1 MLLANCHTATPTN
14 TIVVGPFA
22 AAAAAHP
29 IAHMV
34 EVAPDGTPILDQ
46 TGQIGMAQ

>member
-1 MLLANCHTATPTN
+1 MLLANSHPATAN
-14 TIVVGPFA
+14 SIVVGPFA
-22 AAAAAHP
+22 ADAAAAHP